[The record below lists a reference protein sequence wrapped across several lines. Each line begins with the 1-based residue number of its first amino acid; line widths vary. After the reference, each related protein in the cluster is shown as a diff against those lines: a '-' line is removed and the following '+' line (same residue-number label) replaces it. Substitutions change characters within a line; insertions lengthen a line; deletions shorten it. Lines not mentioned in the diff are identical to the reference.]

1 MLTYF
6 SLLIIA
12 LLCTCVPALSKGL
25 RAEMGKG
32 GNIRFLLPLSLLAF
46 SPLLTAQTGYTKVDG
61 KYYPYMV
68 DDCGDTLIVAQLGDV
83 SVSTPE
89 VFETEEEYKQYRR
102 YRIYAQ
108 RAYPYAVDAIRIFRE
123 TEYMT
128 QNMSKGERK
137 RYNKKLQ
144 KELEEKFEDPLKKMS
159 KTQGKVLISMIEK
172 ELDVPVYDLIKEL
185 RGGLTARYWATLAGF
200 YGHKLKHK
208 YTIGDDRIL
217 DAVLDDFDVSYK
229 IPEMQLDSAAVK
241 R

>member
-1 MLTYF
+1 MRT
-6 SLLIIA
+6 SSTLL
-12 LLCTCVPALSKGL
+12 LENSLCTSGRAQVNRLLWLLPLLLLALAPALS
-25 RAEMGKG
+25 
-32 GNIRFLLPLSLLAF
+32 
-46 SPLLTAQTGYTKVDG
+46 AQTGYTKVDG

-83 SVSTPE
+83 SVSSPE
-89 VFETEEEYKQYRR
+89 VFNTEEEYKQYRR

-108 RAYPYAVDAIRIFRE
+108 RAYPYAVDAVRIFRE

-128 QNMSKGERK
+128 QSMKKRDRK

-144 KELEEKFEDPLKKMS
+144 KELEEKFEAPLKKMS
-159 KTQGKVLISMIEK
+159 KTQGKVLMAMIER
-172 ELDVPVYDLIKEL
+172 ELDIPTYDLIKDL
-185 RGGLTARYWATLAGF
+185 RGGLTARYWATLAGL

-208 YTIGDDRIL
+208 YTVGEDRIL

-229 IPEMQLDSAAVK
+229 LPEIQLDSSAVK

>member
-1 MLTYF
+1 MRSLPTLLSLSLPRTCGRAPLKSGHPDGVRGFIVFTML
-6 SLLIIA
+6 LL
-12 LLCTCVPALSKGL
+12 ALS
-25 RAEMGKG
+25 
-32 GNIRFLLPLSLLAF
+32 PLALQG
-46 SPLLTAQTGYTKVDG
+46 QTGYTKVDG
-61 KYYPYMV
+61 KYYPYIV
-68 DDCGDTLIVAQLGDV
+68 DDCGDTLIVAQLGEM
-83 SVSTPE
+83 SVSSPE
-89 VFETEEEYKQYRR
+89 VFDTEEEYKQYRR

-128 QNMSKGERK
+128 QNMSKKDRK

-144 KELEEKFEDPLKKMS
+144 KELEEKFETPLKKMS
-159 KTQGKVLISMIEK
+159 KTQGKVLIAMIEK
-172 ELDVPVYDLIKEL
+172 ELDVPVYDLIKDL

-217 DAVLDDFDVSYK
+217 DAVLDDFDISYVVPD
-229 IPEMQLDSAAVK
+229 IQLDSTAVK

>member
-1 MLTYF
+1 MR
-6 SLLIIA
+6 SLPTLLSSSFPCTCGRA
-12 LLCTCVPALSKGL
+12 LLKSENVVGIKGL
-25 RAEMGKG
+25 FALT
-32 GNIRFLLPLSLLAF
+32 FLLLAF
-46 SPLLTAQTGYTKVDG
+46 SPLLLQGQTGYTKVDG

-68 DDCGDTLIVAQLGDV
+68 DDCGDTLIVAQLGEM
-83 SVSTPE
+83 SVSSPE

-128 QNMSKGERK
+128 QSMNKKERK
-137 RYNKKLQ
+137 RYNKRLQ
-144 KELEEKFEDPLKKMS
+144 KELEEKFEAPLKKMS
-159 KTQGKVLISMIEK
+159 KTQGKVLIAMIEN

-208 YTIGDDRIL
+208 YTIGEDRIL
-217 DAVLDDFDVSYK
+217 DAVLDDFNVSYEVPK
-229 IPEMQLDSAAVK
+229 LQLDSTAVK

>member
-1 MLTYF
+1 MRSQPTLLF
-6 SLLIIA
+6 SSLPR
-12 LLCTCVPALSKGL
+12 TCGRACLKSGKAAGIKGL
-25 RAEMGKG
+25 
-32 GNIRFLLPLSLLAF
+32 FLLTFLLFAF
-46 SPLLTAQTGYTKVDG
+46 SPLLLQGQTGYTKVDG

-68 DDCGDTLIVAQLGDV
+68 DDCGDTLIVAQLGEM
-83 SVSTPE
+83 SVSSPE

-128 QNMSKGERK
+128 QNMSKKDRK

-144 KELEEKFEDPLKKMS
+144 KELEEKFEKPLKKMS
-159 KTQGKVLISMIEK
+159 KTQGKVLIAMIEN
-172 ELDVPVYDLIKEL
+172 ELDVPVYELIKEL

-217 DAVLDDFDVSYK
+217 DAVLDDFDVSYEVPM
-229 IPEMQLDSAAVK
+229 IQLDSTAVK

>member
-1 MLTYF
+1 MRIYTT
-6 SLLIIA
+6 LLFLAI
-12 LLCTCVPALSKGL
+12 LCTCVPAQ
-25 RAEMGKG
+25 MQ
-32 GNIRFLLPLSLLAF
+32 
-46 SPLLTAQTGYTKVDG
+46 AQTGYTKVDG

-68 DDCGDTLIVAQLGDV
+68 DDCGDTLIIAQLGDV

-89 VFETEEEYKQYRR
+89 VFETEEEYKLYRR

-123 TEYMT
+123 TDYMT

-144 KELEEKFEDPLKKMS
+144 KELEEKFEAPLKKMS
-159 KTQGKVLISMIEK
+159 KTQGKVLIAMIEK

-217 DAVLDDFDVSYK
+217 DAVLDDFDVSY
-229 IPEMQLDSAAVK
+229 QLPGVKPDSTAVK